1 MVFEYTRSLR
11 AGMLTLLLLVSL
23 LAGTAAVAAP
33 LAPEPSSNAMAI
45 TAQLLTPLSSYR
57 SKVGDEVEAVI
68 STPVCFD
75 SGPLESQTRL
85 QGVIERVHAVGLGL
99 AHETASLE
107 FQMQQLLFADGRSYP
122 IEARLTAV
130 DNARERVDRRGVI
143 HGIRATDTLSSRF
156 SSHLFFAAHAHPAL
170 IIPSLAVE
178 SWLFRF
184 PEPEFDYGVGT
195 ELALQVTFPEGLGHP
210 SACAQTLPAP
220 EDEAAWEELVA
231 ELPAWSYSKRQPQ
244 PIDPVNLLFLG
255 SLAGLEH
262 AFHAA
267 GWIGSQPNNFRTGFE
282 AVRAIAENT
291 SYADAPMRTLLLDGA
306 PPDLRVQRSLNTFDK
321 RDHMRIWMRNEE
333 WQGHDVWAAAAT
345 QDLAATFSAHRPFG
359 FTHRIQTDVDLERD
373 KVVRELESTGCVD
386 QVLRVRRPDSE
397 TEEAELRRGLETDSR
412 VAVVLL
418 NSCAHPRE
426 LPVASSVLAQDEANE
441 EAEPPLATRVVRRF
455 TLTARNHFL
464 RDNLVWRTGE
474 AMKMTWHTVRNWEAE
489 RKHRATVL
497 LSVKN

>member
-1 MVFEYTRSLR
+1 
-11 AGMLTLLLLVSL
+11 MLISLLLVSL

-33 LAPEPSSNAMAI
+33 LAPEPPSNAIAI

-57 SKVGDEVEAVI
+57 SKVGDAVEAVI
-68 STPVCFD
+68 STPVCFAD
-75 SGPLESQTRL
+75 GPLAAEARL
-85 QGVIERVHAVGLGL
+85 QGVIERVHRVGLGL

-107 FQMQQLLFADGRSYP
+107 FKMQQLLSPDGRSYP

-156 SSHLFFAAHAHPAL
+156 SSHLFFVAHVHPAL

-195 ELALQVTFPEGLGHP
+195 ELALQVTFPEELGHP
-210 SACAQTLPAP
+210 SACSQTLPTP
-220 EDEAAWEELVA
+220 EDEAAWEGLVA
-231 ELPAWSYSKRQPQ
+231 ELPSWSYSKRQPQ

-255 SLAGLEH
+255 SLADLER
-262 AFHAA
+262 AFRAA
-267 GWIGSQPNNFRTGFE
+267 GWNGSQPNNFRTGFQ
-282 AVRAIAENT
+282 AVRAIAEDS

-321 RDHMRIWMRNEE
+321 RDHMRIWLRDDE

-345 QDLAATFSAHRPFG
+345 QDLAATFSTRHPFG

-373 KVVRELESTGCVD
+373 KVVRELEFTGCVD
-386 QVLRVRRPDSE
+386 QVVRVQRPDSD

-418 NSCAHPRE
+418 NSCEHPHE
-426 LPVASSVLAQDEANE
+426 LPVAGSVRSQDDDDTNAG
-441 EAEPPLATRVVRRF
+441 PPLATRVIRRV

-464 RDNLVWRTGE
+464 RDNLIWRTGE
-474 AMKMTWHTVRNWEAE
+474 ALEMTWHTVRNWEAE
-489 RKHRATVL
+489 RKRRATVL
-497 LSVKN
+497 LSVRN